1 MGLLL
6 HFAVHVYLQ
15 PQSALAATRSQI
27 PESGSELRGSYLLRQ
42 QHRRVAVLAVGL
54 GAQRGQSQQKEE
66 ERGGPNHQLPV
77 DQRVQEG
84 FVAVQQLRRE

>member
-6 HFAVHVYLQ
+6 HFAVHIYLQ
-15 PQSALAATRSQI
+15 PQRVLAATCSGSS
-27 PESGSELRGSYLLRQ
+27 ESGSELGGSYLLRQ

-54 GAQRGQSQQKEE
+54 GAQRRQSQQKEE

-77 DQRVQEG
+77 YQRVQEG